1 MPDNTPVVN
10 TVLGP
15 VPADQLGPTEVH
27 ASLLSVVPGAEYAP
41 DITINRAE
49 IFAILRD
56 KLTTF
61 HNAGGRTIVDA
72 AGMFHGRSVP
82 LTLPLL
88 ENLSTVTSVNII
100 ASTGM
105 GPEEMLG
112 GYFLTPQT
120 NPPTPWPAEKF
131 ADLFAREVTEG
142 MVVPRLERRAA
153 AGLIVSLST
162 DTGMTATDESLLRGA
177 VRAAKATGVAVS
189 HTFGADLLAEID
201 IALEEGIAPERLVV
215 RGVDRRQAPVLE
227 AAARGVYLGI
237 DQVGQVGQGDDSARI
252 TLVRELI
259 DAGYTNRIILSS
271 SAVGVAKGHD
281 APAVEFGSLFTS
293 FIPALRDAGVADA
306 DITQITETNPRDL
319 LAVR

>member
-41 DITINRAE
+41 DIAINRAE
-49 IFAILRD
+49 IFTILRD
-56 KLTTF
+56 KLITF

-82 LTLPLL
+82 LTLPML
-88 ENLSTVTSVNII
+88 ENLSSATDVNII

-131 ADLFAREVTEG
+131 ADLFSKEITEG

-153 AGLIVSLST
+153 AGLIVSLAT
-162 DTGMTATDESLLRGA
+162 ETGMTATDESLLRGA
-177 VRAAKATGVAVS
+177 VRAATATGVAVS
-189 HTFGADLLAEID
+189 HTFGADLLVEID
-201 IALEEGIAPERLVV
+201 IALDEGIAPERLVV

-227 AAARGVYLGI
+227 AAARGVYVGI
-237 DQVGQVGQGDDSARI
+237 DQAGQGDDTARI
-252 TLVRELI
+252 ALVKELI
-259 DAGYTNRIILSS
+259 DAGYTHRIILSS
-271 SAVGVAKGHD
+271 SAIGVAKGHE
-281 APAVEFGSLFTS
+281 APAVEFGSLFTA
-293 FIPALRDAGVADA
+293 FIPALRNAGVTDA

>member
-1 MPDNTPVVN
+1 MPDNTPVIN

-49 IFAILRD
+49 IFEILKH
-56 KLTTF
+56 KLTAF

-72 AGMFHGRSVP
+72 SGMFHGRNLP
-82 LTLPLL
+82 ITLPML
-88 ENLSTVTSVNII
+88 ENLATATGVNII

-105 GPEEMLG
+105 GPEDLLG

-131 ADLFAREVTEG
+131 ADLFSKEITEG
-142 MVVPRLERRAA
+142 MVVPRVERRAP
-153 AGLIVSLST
+153 AGLIVTLST
-162 DTGMTATDESLLRGA
+162 ESGMTATDESLLRGA
-177 VRAAKATGVAVS
+177 VRASLATGVAVS

-201 IALEEGIAPERLVV
+201 IALDEGIAPERLVV
-215 RGVDRRQAPVLE
+215 RGVGRRQAPVLE

-237 DQVGQVGQGDDSARI
+237 DQAGRGDDTARI
-252 TLVRELI
+252 ALLKKLI
-259 DAGYTNRIILSS
+259 DAGYTHRIILSS
-271 SAVGVAKGHD
+271 STIGVAKGHE
-281 APAVEFGSLFTS
+281 APAVEFGSLFTTVL
-293 FIPALRDAGVADA
+293 PALRDAGVTDA
-306 DITQITETNPRDL
+306 DIIQITETNPREL
-319 LAVR
+319 LAID